1 MISINFVRRAAFLLG
16 AVLLFGSPVVAVQQ
30 SDQPTTVLP
39 LSTKSAEVLR
49 LVEEAWRWMDEWQ
62 SEKAIDAL
70 HKAIAID
77 PGFAM
82 GHQLLAEI
90 SLDPAEQ
97 VTEQEKAFALRGH
110 ASPGEQLLIEWR
122 QDASHQQL
130 IPAITKMNDLLSQYP
145 HDRWVVLL
153 STLWLMSQTQ
163 YARAAWV
170 YEKSGLDSPGLM
182 NNAAYVYATMRQ
194 FDKAFALMDKYVAAL
209 PLSPNPQDS
218 YGELLR
224 MAGRYQQSI
233 EHYRKAL
240 DIDPQFYSSAFGTA
254 DTRSLMGDQA
264 SAREE
269 YEIAFEKFPS
279 LPELHRVMWRTREA
293 TTYVREGNFAN
304 ADRAFQII
312 ADYAHS
318 KRLSQV
324 EADTYRQMAIYQS
337 NPKQSLAYLD
347 KADAALKEGANSMP
361 VLLQEEQAQVWR
373 ARVEAALR
381 MGNKDMA
388 RTNLEQLAKLS
399 DSSSDKVVEA
409 AYHGAAGAQL
419 FSEKKY
425 DQAISHL
432 EEDPNNPLSLKLL
445 AAAYQKIG
453 YSAGT
458 KRTEETL
465 DTYNDPTLEQALVVP
480 AFRKCYED
488 PTCAGRTAAAL
499 H

>member
-1 MISINFVRRAAFLLG
+1 MISVNFIRKAALLLG
-16 AVLLFGSPVVAVQQ
+16 ILLLLGSQVVVGQQ
-30 SDQPTTVLP
+30 SDQQATVLP

-49 LVEEAWRWMDEWQ
+49 LVEETWRLMDEWG
-62 SEKAIDAL
+62 STKAIEAM
-70 HKAIAID
+70 HKALAID
-77 PGFAM
+77 PDFPM
-82 GHQLLAEI
+82 GHQILATI

-97 VTEQEKAFALRGH
+97 VAEQQKAFTLRDH
-110 ASPGEQLLIEWR
+110 ASPAERLLIDWQ

-145 HDRWVVLL
+145 RDRWVVLL
-153 STLWLMSQTQ
+153 STLWLTSQTQ
-163 YARAAWV
+163 YARSVWV
-170 YEKSGLDSPGLM
+170 YEKSGLDAPGLM
-182 NNAAYVYATMRQ
+182 NNAAYVYARMRQ

-240 DIDPQFYSSAFGTA
+240 EIDPQFYSSAFGIA
-254 DTRSLMGDQA
+254 DTYSLMGEQDW
-264 SAREE
+264 ARAE
-269 YEIAFEKFPS
+269 YKIAFQKFAS
-279 LPELHRVMWRTREA
+279 LPELHRVMWQTREA
-293 TTYVREGNFAN
+293 TTFVRDGDFIG
-304 ADRAFQII
+304 ADRDFLAI

-318 KRLSQV
+318 KHMSQV
-324 EADTYRQMAIYQS
+324 EADTYRQMAMYQQDS
-337 NPKQSLAYLD
+337 KRSLGYLD
-347 KADAALKEGANSMP
+347 KADGALKEGTNALP
-361 VLLQEEQAQVWR
+361 TDLQQEQAQIWR
-373 ARVEAALR
+373 AREETALR
-381 MGNKDMA
+381 IGNKDMA
-388 RTNLEQLAKLS
+388 RTNLQQLAKLS
-399 DSSSDKVVEA
+399 DSSSDKVIEA
-409 AYHGAAGAQL
+409 AYHGAAGAEL

-432 EEDPNNPLSLKLL
+432 EEDPNNPFSLKLL

-458 KRTEETL
+458 KRADDTL
-465 DTYNDPTLEQALVVP
+465 ASLNDPTLEQALVVP

-488 PTCAGRTAAAL
+488 PTCAGRTAASL